1 MTQIT
6 SPPKQ
11 KITTFLTFN
20 NEAEAAMNL
29 YISVF
34 ANARVVSVSRMGEQF
49 FSGVFEIEG
58 QQFMVLN
65 GGPHFSFSSGI
76 SLFVRCQ
83 TQAEVD
89 SLWEKL
95 TADGGKEEP
104 CGWLKDR
111 FGVSWQIIPTALE
124 TMFSD
129 PNREKAG
136 RAMNAMLQMKKIDIA
151 ALTCAF
157 EGVA

>member
-1 MTQIT
+1 MKTT
-6 SPPKQ
+6 FASRAQ

-20 NEAEAAMNL
+20 NEAEEAMNL
-29 YISVF
+29 YTSVF
-34 ANARVVSVSRMGEQF
+34 PNARVVSVSRMGEQF

-65 GGPHFSFSSGI
+65 GGPHFSFSPGT

-89 SLWEKL
+89 SFWEKL
-95 TADGGKEEP
+95 TAGGGREEQ
-104 CGWLKDR
+104 CGWLQDR

-124 TMFSD
+124 TFLSD
-129 PNREKAG
+129 PDSEKSG
-136 RAMNAMLQMKKIDIA
+136 RAMQAMLQMQKIDIA
-151 ALTCAF
+151 ALTRAF
-157 EGVA
+157 EGN